1 MRSRLTRGW
10 AVAPFCPST
19 GGTFS
24 LAMHAWDE
32 PAETLLS
39 LAASRDLPLLL
50 PQPGE
55 AVEPSRAP
63 APQAWWRRQGAK
75 PAVTAE
81 VPQPLPNEA
90 VPRLRDLPW
99 PLD

>member
-1 MRSRLTRGW
+1 MRSRLTRGLGGGALLPIHW
-10 AVAPFCPST
+10 
-19 GGTFS
+19 GTFS

-32 PAETLLS
+32 PAVSLLS

-55 AVEPSRAP
+55 AVEPGRALP
-63 APQAWWRRQGAK
+63 PRAWWRRQGAK
-75 PAVTAE
+75 PAPTAE
-81 VPQPLPNEA
+81 VPQPLQNEA